1 VEHFYVGLN
10 NPSFAWAFSHSMLS
24 INELR
29 RRKRDFRVNRWILD
43 SGAFTEIST
52 HGRWRHDSD
61 EYIELIHRW
70 STVGQLDAAVSQDM
84 MCEPDILAKTGL
96 SIAEHQENTII
107 RYNEISQW
115 VDVYVMPV
123 LQGYSPASYVDHVR
137 QYGKL
142 LKHGQWVGVGSVCKR
157 NGNPDAIEDVLLAIK
172 RERPDLRCTGS
183 ASKHQRLND
192 LPCGRCCTV
201 PIQWRGRWQAAN
213 NGATLTIR
221 VAQWRTSTT
230 YTPSLNNPVLYRLN
244 FINSQQR
251 ITKPKMKLTIASL
264 FGRQWWSQRKREA

>member
-1 VEHFYVGLN
+1 
-10 NPSFAWAFSHSMLS
+10 MLS

-172 RERPDLRCTGS
+172 RERPDLRLHGCGIKAS
-183 ASKHQRLND
+183 ALKRPTVRALLHSSDSMAWSLAGRKQRRNAHDPRRAVAYVDHIHAILKQPGFVQAQFHQL
-192 LPCGRCCTV
+192 TTT
-201 PIQWRGRWQAAN
+201 N
-213 NGATLTIR
+213 NET
-221 VAQWRTSTT
+221 
-230 YTPSLNNPVLYRLN
+230 
-244 FINSQQR
+244 
-251 ITKPKMKLTIASL
+251 
-264 FGRQWWSQRKREA
+264 

>member
-123 LQGYSPASYVDHVR
+123 LQGYSPASYADHVR

-192 LPCGRCCTV
+192 LPVRALLHSSDSMAWSLAGRKQRRNAHDPRRAV
-201 PIQWRGRWQAAN
+201 AYVDHMHAILKQPGFVQAQFHQLTTTN
-213 NGATLTIR
+213 NET
-221 VAQWRTSTT
+221 
-230 YTPSLNNPVLYRLN
+230 
-244 FINSQQR
+244 
-251 ITKPKMKLTIASL
+251 
-264 FGRQWWSQRKREA
+264 

>member
-172 RERPDLRCTGS
+172 RERPDLRLHGCGIKASALKRPTSAGVVAQFRFNGVVAGRPQTTAQRSRS
-183 ASKHQRLND
+183 ASR
-192 LPCGRCCTV
+192 
-201 PIQWRGRWQAAN
+201 RGVRRPHA
-213 NGATLTIR
+213 R
-221 VAQWRTSTT
+221 H
-230 YTPSLNNPVLYRLN
+230 P
-244 FINSQQR
+244 
-251 ITKPKMKLTIASL
+251 
-264 FGRQWWSQRKREA
+264 

>member
-1 VEHFYVGLN
+1 
-10 NPSFAWAFSHSMLS
+10 MLS

-183 ASKHQRLND
+183 A
-192 LPCGRCCTV
+192 GV
-201 PIQWRGRWQAAN
+201 
-213 NGATLTIR
+213 
-221 VAQWRTSTT
+221 VAQFRFNGVVAGRPQTT
-230 YTPSLNNPVLYRLN
+230 A
-244 FINSQQR
+244 QR
-251 ITKPKMKLTIASL
+251 SRSASRR
-264 FGRQWWSQRKREA
+264 GVRRPHARHP